1 MEEKNNSS
9 GNKVNISTQKMLGGI
24 GLLISPLS
32 AIPFLGVLFG
42 IVSGILLLVSFNQLS
57 KTLNKPDM
65 FKKYLTGFII
75 GFVSYIVLYVLG
87 FFLILL
93 ALIPVAALILAYIL
107 SIIVAYYYKQAY
119 DMLANAL
126 NHKLFSKGARLMFI
140 GAITT
145 IILVGFIL
153 LFVGWVMLAV
163 AFFTAPE
170 EVEVVG

>member
-1 MEEKNNSS
+1 MEEKNNLP
-9 GNKVNISTQKMLGGI
+9 GNKVNISTQKLLGGI
-24 GLLISPLS
+24 GLLISPLN
-32 AIPFLGVLFG
+32 AIPFLGVLFW

-87 FFLILL
+87 FILTL
-93 ALIPVAALILAYIL
+93 LVLIPAYIV

-126 NHKLFSKGARLMFI
+126 NYKLFSRGALLMFI

-153 LFVGWVMLAV
+153 LLVGWIILAV

>member
-1 MEEKNNSS
+1 MEEKNNLP

-32 AIPFLGVLFG
+32 AIPFLGVIFW
-42 IVSGILLLVSFNQLS
+42 IASGILLLVSFNQLS

-65 FKKYLTGFII
+65 FKKFLTGFII

-87 FFLILL
+87 FILL
-93 ALIPVAALILAYIL
+93 VFTLIPAYII

-170 EVEVVG
+170 EVEANNN

>member
-32 AIPFLGVLFG
+32 AIPFLGVLFW
-42 IVSGILLLVSFNQLS
+42 IASGILLLVSFNQLS

-65 FKKYLTGFII
+65 FKKFLTGFII
-75 GFVSYIVLYVLG
+75 GFVSYIVFYVLG
-87 FFLILL
+87 FILL
-93 ALIPVAALILAYIL
+93 FFTLILAYII

>member
-1 MEEKNNSS
+1 MEEKNNLP
-9 GNKVNISTQKMLGGI
+9 GNKVNISTQKLLGGI

-32 AIPFLGVLFG
+32 AIPFLGIIFW
-42 IVSGILLLVSFNQLS
+42 IASGILLLVSFNQLS

-75 GFVSYIVLYVLG
+75 GFVSYIVLY
-87 FFLILL
+87 FLSFILFL
-93 ALIPVAALILAYIL
+93 LVLIPAYIV
-107 SIIVAYYYKQAY
+107 SIIVAYFYKQAY

-126 NHKLFSKGARLMFI
+126 NHKLFSTGALLTFI

-153 LFVGWVMLAV
+153 LFVGWIMLVV